1 MRLAAAILGKV
12 VDTLAPAITSMLV
25 RGKEVRHQAECSQP
39 DRLSIV
45 CLFVCLFVLLFVQV
59 TVGVF
64 GYPEHIISEPL
75 SPKVLVKLIYD
86 YCLPYDPIEA
96 VLQQEVRREEEEE
109 EEEELLDCCLL
120 SCRSSFIWVCL
131 CPALTGTPHSMTCCA
146 SE

>member
-1 MRLAAAILGKV
+1 M
-12 VDTLAPAITSMLV
+12 
-25 RGKEVRHQAECSQP
+25 
-39 DRLSIV
+39 
-45 CLFVCLFVLLFVQV
+45 LLFVQV

-96 VLQQEVRREEEEE
+96 VLQQEVRRGEEEE